1 MFVAQEQVNWATV
14 KLTAKS
20 RIRKGSQG
28 AARRGRVRQG
38 ACLSMRAGCLSR
50 TGRMTCQGT
59 SVSEPPAASHGYQ
72 NPVNTPPRHHKIMSE
87 SQAAVGPRDTASIAH
102 ARPHGPGWPVA
113 TIGALGVVFGDI
125 GTSPIYT
132 IQTIFNPEDPHPVAV
147 SPASVYG
154 LLSLVRWSVT
164 IIVTVLYVGLVLR
177 ADNEGEGGI
186 LSLITL
192 LRRGHTTS
200 SVARSRATLALT
212 TLGIFG
218 ASLFLAD
225 SMITPAISV
234 LSSVEGLRVVRPEL
248 EPLVIP
254 ITVVIIVVLFAVQ
267 RAGTAKVGRSF
278 GPSWRCGS
286 SQSGGPARRES
297 PPSPV
302 CCARCP
308 PRMRSA
314 SWPLNRLRRSLRWPP
329 SCLPSPARKLFML
342 T

>member
-1 MFVAQEQVNWATV
+1 
-14 KLTAKS
+14 
-20 RIRKGSQG
+20 
-28 AARRGRVRQG
+28 
-38 ACLSMRAGCLSR
+38 
-50 TGRMTCQGT
+50 
-59 SVSEPPAASHGYQ
+59 
-72 NPVNTPPRHHKIMSE
+72 MSE

-147 SPASVYG
+147 SPVSVYG
-154 LLSLVRWSVT
+154 LLSLVFWSVT
-164 IIVTVLYVGLVLR
+164 IIVTILYVGLVLR

-192 LRRGHTTS
+192 LSRGRTTS
-200 SVARSRATLALT
+200 SLARSWAVRALT

-234 LSSVEGLRVVRPEL
+234 LSAVEGLRVVRPEL

-267 RAGTAKVGRSF
+267 RAGTAKVARSF
-278 GPSWRCGS
+278 GPVMALWFISIGLAGAAGIAAEPHISCGALVIEFS
-286 SQSGGPARRES
+286 REHVTGHVAEVLETVNRGHDDRRAAVASREPGRACLPAR
-297 PPSPV
+297 
-302 CCARCP
+302 
-308 PRMRSA
+308 
-314 SWPLNRLRRSLRWPP
+314 
-329 SCLPSPARKLFML
+329 
-342 T
+342 